1 MHKLILR
8 SAAFKCWQERK
19 EEFPLQSSKLR
30 RVHEFGVS
38 ESLGEG
44 KPTKLFMGPRAPSR
58 ISNRFGT
65 HHCVNPPKIRFNP
78 QCSYVS
84 FNMSSYRNLSG
95 SLWFLFSVSAQPNS
109 NKWSLAG
116 PWLNTTYLPMWQKRP
131 SGAIWM
137 PHHKA
142 AVGKPDVRRSLG
154 GDLPLDIQ
162 QKAWCLKGT
171 WNLEIFGASLK
182 SILKLSW
189 RYFYH
194 FRHFSVEMS
203 WCRVLRIH
211 VSTIHRGGVH
221 SLEFHQDNPNPSYL
235 WIRRLSQRQQ
245 FNRSIW
251 YPLVNIQKTMENR
264 HVQWENPRTFYGH
277 VQ

>member
-1 MHKLILR
+1 MFQWERLILR

-84 FNMSSYRNLSG
+84 FNMSSYRNLSD

-162 QKAWCLKGT
+162 QKAWSLKGT
-171 WNLEIFGASLK
+171 WNLEKLIWRYLELLWSLFSSCHGDISTIFDISQLRCRDVVSSEFMCPLSTEVVCIAWNSIRTIRILRIFGSEGFLK
-182 SILKLSW
+182 NNS
-189 RYFYH
+189 
-194 FRHFSVEMS
+194 
-203 WCRVLRIH
+203 
-211 VSTIHRGGVH
+211 STGQFGT
-221 SLEFHQDNPNPSYL
+221 L
-235 WIRRLSQRQQ
+235 W
-245 FNRSIW
+245 
-251 YPLVNIQKTMENR
+251 
-264 HVQWENPRTFYGH
+264 
-277 VQ
+277 